1 MRLMTVVFLLHVMI
15 EDVLLEQLI
24 LLSSSLDLR
33 NQ

>member
-1 MRLMTVVFLLHVMI
+1 MRLMTLVFLQHVMI